1 MKKLFIYLLS
11 VALSAIFLLQTAC
24 VNENQSGSSSSSPL
38 PGSSAASSSSSPQS
52 SSPQESAEDL
62 WDVSD
67 VDISHIGKNN
77 RLIAF
82 TFDDGPT
89 DKTNDL
95 LDVFENFNSANPTFT
110 AHATLFTLGAKI
122 SDGNSEIMQRAVAM
136 NLELGNH
143 TYTHANLN
151 NLSDGEVIAELQKT
165 DEKLSAFDGKAVHL
179 VRPAGGHADK
189 RVLSLYKTT
198 FINWSATLDVKDYE
212 FSTTANDIYNTVST
226 NLLEGGI
233 VLMHQGYDKTVNAV
247 KRLLPDLKSRG
258 FQVVSVSELI
268 KFYEVKAK
276 IGALYNDFI

>member
-24 VNENQSGSSSSSPL
+24 ANENQSGSSSSSPL

-52 SSPQESAEDL
+52 SSSQENQEDL

-122 SDGNSEIMQRAVAM
+122 SDGNSEIMQKAVAM
-136 NLELGNH
+136 NFELGNH

-165 DEKLSAFDGKAVHL
+165 DEKLSVFDGKAVHL

-212 FSTTANDIYNTVST
+212 SSTTANDIYNTVST

>member
-24 VNENQSGSSSSSPL
+24 VNENQSGSSSSSTP

-52 SSPQESAEDL
+52 SSPQESEEDL

-67 VDISHIGKNN
+67 ADISHIGKNN

-89 DKTNDL
+89 DKTSDL
-95 LDVFENFNSANPTFT
+95 LDVFENFNSTNPTFT

-122 SDGNSEIMQRAVAM
+122 SDGNSEIMRRAVAM
-136 NLELGNH
+136 NFELGNH

-151 NLSDGEVIAELQKT
+151 NLSDDEVIAELQKT

-198 FINWSATLDVKDYE
+198 FINWSASLDVKDYE
-212 FSTTANDIYNTVST
+212 SSTTANDIYNTVST